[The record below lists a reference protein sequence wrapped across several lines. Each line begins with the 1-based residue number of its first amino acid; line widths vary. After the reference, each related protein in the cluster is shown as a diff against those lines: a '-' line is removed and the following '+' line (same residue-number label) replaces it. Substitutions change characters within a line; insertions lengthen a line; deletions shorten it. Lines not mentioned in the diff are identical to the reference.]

1 MEPTPELID
10 ALRRDKIDAARRMSA
25 EQKFLASG
33 SLFDAVV
40 ERMLAGIRMQHP
52 NVSEEDAMAM
62 LRQRLAI
69 ARRLENRS

>member
-25 EQKFLASG
+25 EQKFLAG
-33 SLFDAVV
+33 GDLFDAVV
-40 ERMLAGIRMQHP
+40 QRILAGIHMQHP
-52 NVSEEDAMAM
+52 NVSGEDAMAM

>member
-33 SLFDAVV
+33 ELFDAVV

-52 NVSEEDAMAM
+52 NVSHDGAMAM
-62 LRQRLAI
+62 LRTRLAI
-69 ARRLENRS
+69 ARRLEDRP

>member
-1 MEPTPELID
+1 MEPTQELID
-10 ALRRDKIDAARRMSA
+10 ALRHDKVDAARRMSA

-33 SLFDAVV
+33 DLFDAVV
-40 ERMLAGIRMQHP
+40 ERMLAGIHMQHP
-52 NVSEEDAMAM
+52 KASEDDAMAM